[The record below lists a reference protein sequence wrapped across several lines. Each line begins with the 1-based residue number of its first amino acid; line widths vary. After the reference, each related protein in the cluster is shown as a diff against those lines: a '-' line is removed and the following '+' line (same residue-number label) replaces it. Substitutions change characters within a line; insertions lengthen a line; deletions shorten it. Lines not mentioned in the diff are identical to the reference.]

1 MTETKA
7 RILGMIPAKGGS
19 TRLARKN
26 VATLG
31 GKSLLEWTVDVA
43 RDCGLMDRL
52 VLSTE
57 DHGIAD
63 VGRELGLDVPFLR
76 PDHLARDPAGV
87 DDVAM
92 HMVTEL
98 EKTGDHFD
106 EMIYL
111 LPTCPFRGA
120 EDILAGYQLFKQTK
134 ADYLI
139 SVAEFEHTP
148 FAALSVGYDYQLN
161 PIFPEHFGKK
171 SQNMPLAVRPNGAFH
186 IFKVDA
192 FKKAGTSYPP
202 GVVGY
207 QMSRERSIDID
218 TTLDLALAE
227 AMLARGPVK

>member
-1 MTETKA
+1 MSETKPK
-7 RILGMIPAKGGS
+7 ILGMIPAKGGS

-26 VATLG
+26 VANLG
-31 GKSLLEWTVDVA
+31 GQSLLAWTVDVA
-43 RDCGLMDRL
+43 RDCGLIDRL

-57 DHGIAD
+57 DEGIAD
-63 VGRELGLDVPFLR
+63 AGRELGVDVPFMR
-76 PDHLARDPAGV
+76 PDYLARDPAGV

-92 HMVTEL
+92 HMVCEL
-98 EKTGDHFD
+98 ENMGDVFD

-120 EDILAGYQLFKQTK
+120 VDIVSGYQLFKQTG
-134 ADYLI
+134 ADFLI

-148 FAALSVGYDYQLN
+148 FAALSVADNHQLN
-161 PIFPEHFGKK
+161 PVFPVHFGKK
-171 SQNMPLAVRPNGAFH
+171 SQNMPVAVRPNGAFH
-186 IFKVDA
+186 IFKVNA
-192 FKKAGTSYPP
+192 FKKSKTSYPS

-227 AMLARGPVK
+227 AMLAQGPVK